1 MIFKT
6 YNSIENAYQARVIEQ
21 IRIQGFGDEVFI
33 VQEKVHGANFS
44 FFTDGKEIK
53 IAKRTAFIEK
63 EEKFFNAHQVM
74 KLYKEKVIEAFGKV
88 KTLYPEVETVVIYG
102 ELFGGGYNH
111 KAVEPVPDAV
121 KVQKGIEYASHN
133 EFYAFDIKLN
143 GTTYLDT
150 ETINRI
156 FEETGFFYAKTLF
169 QGTLDDALNFP
180 NVFNS
185 KIPASLGL
193 PEIEHNMCEGT
204 IVKTLKTRYFGNGAR
219 VILKN
224 KNEKWIEKS
233 KVVRKQGKKVQKQI
247 RFSEDAEHIWDELQ
261 QYATV
266 NRLNNVVSKTGEFGT
281 KMAGK
286 IIGLFAQDILEDFG
300 KDFPEAFNRIEKE
313 EQKRIN
319 KKLNAIVIDLVK
331 EELINPKAEN
341 G

>member
-53 IAKRTAFIEK
+53 IAKRTAFIEDN
-63 EEKFFNAHQVM
+63 EKFFNARQILERYRKNVV
-74 KLYKEKVIEAFGKV
+74 EVFGKV
-88 KTLYPEVETVVIYG
+88 KVVYPDAETIVIYG
-102 ELFGGGYNH
+102 EIFGGGYKH
-111 KAVEPVPDAV
+111 KEVEPVKDAV
-121 KVQKGIEYASHN
+121 KVQKGIEYAPHN

-150 ETINRI
+150 EFVNHI

-169 QGTLDDALNFP
+169 HGTLEEALAFP
-180 NVFNS
+180 NVFDS
-185 KIPASLGL
+185 KIPGWLGL
-193 PEIEHNMCEGT
+193 PELEDNRCEGT
-204 IVKTLKTRYFGNGAR
+204 IIKTLETRYFGNGAR

-233 KVVRKQGKKVQKQI
+233 KVIRKQEKKVQKQI
-247 RFSEDAEHIWDELQ
+247 RFGENAQRIWEELE

-266 NRLNNVVSKTGEFGT
+266 NRLNNVISKIGEFEPT
-281 KMAGK
+281 MAGK
-286 IIGLFAQDILEDFG
+286 VIGLFAKDILEDFG
-300 KDFPEAFNRIEKE
+300 KDFPEAFDSIEKK

-319 KKLNAIVIDLVK
+319 KKLNAVVIDTVK
-331 EELINPKAEN
+331 AALAVSE
-341 G
+341 

>member
-63 EEKFFNAHQVM
+63 DEKFFNAHQM
-74 KLYKEKVIEAFGKV
+74 LERYRENVIEVFQKV
-88 KTLYPEVETVVIYG
+88 KAIYPDVETVVIYG
-102 ELFGGGYNH
+102 ELFGGGYKH
-111 KAVEPVPDAV
+111 KEVEPVKDAV
-121 KVQKGIEYASHN
+121 KVQKGIEYAPYN

-143 GTTYLDT
+143 GITYLDT
-150 ETINRI
+150 EVVNQI
-156 FEETGFFYAKTLF
+156 FEETGFFYAKILF
-169 QGTLDDALNFP
+169 QGTLEEALKFP

-185 KIPASLGL
+185 KIPAWLGL
-193 PEIEHNMCEGT
+193 PELESNMCEGT
-204 IVKTLKTRYFGNGAR
+204 IVKTLKTKYFGNGAR

-224 KNEKWIEKS
+224 KNEKWVEKS
-233 KVVRKQGKKVQKQI
+233 KMVKKEGKTVQKQI
-247 RFSEDAEHIWDELQ
+247 HFSEKAQEIWEEIQ

-266 NRLNNVVSKTGEFGT
+266 NRLHNVVSKIGEFEP
-281 KMAGK
+281 KMIGK
-286 IIGLFAQDILEDFG
+286 VIGLFSQDILEDFQ
-300 KDFPEAFNRIEKE
+300 KDFPAAFPAIEKD

-319 KKLNAIVIDLVK
+319 KKLNSLVIDFIK
-331 EELINPKAEN
+331 EELMTLKV
-341 G
+341 